1 MTAPL
6 AGSED
11 DEEADEEI
19 VANYQRAISVSETNQ
34 SNGGISIGVVD
45 GTATNDG
52 TLLDF
57 TNMKCPCARCSVC
70 TFD

>member
-57 TNMKCPCARCSVC
+57 TNMKCPCARCSVF

>member
-34 SNGGISIGVVD
+34 SNSGISVGVVD
-45 GTATNDG
+45 GTGTNDG

-57 TNMKCPCARCSVC
+57 TNMKCSCARCSVC
-70 TFD
+70 TLD